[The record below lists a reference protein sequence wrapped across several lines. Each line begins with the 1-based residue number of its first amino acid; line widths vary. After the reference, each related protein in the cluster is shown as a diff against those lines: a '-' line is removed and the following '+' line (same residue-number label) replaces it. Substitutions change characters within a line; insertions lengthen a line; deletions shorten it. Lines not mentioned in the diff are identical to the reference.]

1 MTRET
6 STEGL
11 GESFGAVARRLRAAS
26 MASLSAWDVTPSQ
39 MRAIRILTGHEGG
52 VRASEL
58 AHHLHIAPRSAT
70 EVVDALEAKGL
81 VERSPD
87 PTDRRATLVSLTAR
101 GTALTDEVDAPV
113 GWSPSGSSSGS
124 ARPTAPTWRGSC
136 AGSCRTTS
144 RPRTHSGRDP
154 WIPAA
159 SLARPQLT
167 VILSVCR
174 AVGLT
179 AFSAFTVTW

>member
-39 MRAIRILTGHEGG
+39 MRAVRILTGHDGG
-52 VRASEL
+52 MRSSEL

-81 VERSPD
+81 VQRSPD

-101 GTALTDEVDAPV
+101 GIALMDEVRR
-113 GWSPSGSSSGS
+113 
-124 ARPTAPTWRGSC
+124 ARGLESERLFERLPD
-136 AGSCRTTS
+136 
-144 RPRTHSGRDP
+144 RPRPPGTDP
-154 WIPAA
+154 GTSP
-159 SLARPQLT
+159 RGPEPPGT
-167 VILSVCR
+167 
-174 AVGLT
+174 
-179 AFSAFTVTW
+179 